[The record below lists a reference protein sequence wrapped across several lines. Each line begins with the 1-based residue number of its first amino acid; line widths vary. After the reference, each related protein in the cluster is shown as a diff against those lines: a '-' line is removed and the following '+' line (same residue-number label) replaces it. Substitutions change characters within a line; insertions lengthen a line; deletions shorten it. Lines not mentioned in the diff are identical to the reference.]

1 MGVSR
6 LAARRISCSNQQRLS
21 SPSLAC
27 HPFRSGPGAVVRLI
41 YVTCLG
47 SWWGF
52 QNPRTL
58 HHLDPSRLKPEPL
71 LVFSGARVVGA
82 PNPSSHTPVQTLSAG
97 FIPGRFRV
105 WLYVSNDQPAE
116 TRHLANR
123 KIPLHVPPGTAQ
135 DSDLNVTCLPSSNKQ
150 ALGDSDAAAGQTR
163 QEEPLST
170 VRKNVGNSLQDNGAR
185 DVRAFASFAYAA
197 RCEPWIA
204 LRTGM
209 HSVLRL
215 CKSEKTFK
223 SLFIVEPPA
232 TNRARFL
239 LDELVTI
246 PGRRRALRLEW
257 LTN

>member
-105 WLYVSNDQPAE
+105 WLYVSNRPTGGDKTPCEQE
-116 TRHLANR
+116 D
-123 KIPLHVPPGTAQ
+123 PLVTNKRWGTLMQ
-135 DSDLNVTCLPSSNKQ
+135 L
-150 ALGDSDAAAGQTR
+150 
-163 QEEPLST
+163 
-170 VRKNVGNSLQDNGAR
+170 DNGAR

-232 TNRARFL
+232 PNRARFL